1 MKIRIIKVDDQISSL
16 VIDRAD
22 ESDDY
27 VSELD
32 ILEYPGEGYVDSE
45 GRPCSYHRQE
55 ELPVVFFAG
64 REELNLTRSS
74 DN

>member
-1 MKIRIIKVDDQISSL
+1 MKIRLIKVDDQISSL
-16 VIDRAD
+16 VIDRVD
-22 ESDDY
+22 ESDEY

-32 ILEYPGEGYVDSE
+32 ILEYPGEEYVDSE
-45 GRPCSYHRQE
+45 GRPCNYYRAK
-55 ELPVVFFAG
+55 ELPVVFFAE